1 MSHLETIACVNPLKR
16 LSQFASELVSQGPLY
31 AIANYRIHSPTPLD
45 PLENWQ
51 FWNEPKPGWLESLI
65 RAYPPESR
73 RKAYL
78 NAMLTRDHDSGIETH
93 YDVSNEFYALFLDTQ
108 YKFYTCAEFL
118 SDQDTLE
125 EAQAHKAAYLRSLL
139 QLTRHEKVLD
149 LGCGWGAMLKYLQDT
164 GHRGELTGFTL
175 SKEQL
180 AYDQQILGLN
190 VSLTNFIT
198 APFEHAPYDRIFSIG
213 ALEHVRPAELKALY
227 QKIYDALVPGG
238 LAVHQFF
245 SFEREPYPASGVLL
259 QLFFPGSLLVIHP
272 HHIEAAK
279 SAGFKITHDSIH
291 DYKPTIRAWY
301 NRLVE
306 NREEAQSLVGLEVY
320 NRYMTF
326 FPIAWLFFQQ
336 QEAALHRMVM
346 EK

>member
-1 MSHLETIACVNPLKR
+1 MNNLKR
-16 LSQFASELVSQGPLY
+16 LVQFASDLVERGLLY
-31 AIANYRIHSPTPLD
+31 AIANYRIHSPLPLD
-45 PLENWQ
+45 PEENWR
-51 FWNEPKPGWLESLI
+51 FWNEPKPGWLESLM
-65 RAYPPESR
+65 RTYPPESR
-73 RKAYL
+73 RRKYL
-78 NAMLTRDHDSGIETH
+78 DSMLTQDHSKGIEAH
-93 YDVSNEFYALFLDTQ
+93 YDVSNEFYALFLDTK

-118 SDQDTLE
+118 NERDTLE
-125 EAQAHKAAYLRSLL
+125 EAQTNKAEYLRSLL
-139 QLTRHEKVLD
+139 KLNGHEKVLD
-149 LGCGWGAMLKYLQDT
+149 LGCGWGGMLKYLQDT

-180 AYDQQILGLN
+180 TYDRQKLGLN

-213 ALEHVRPAELKALY
+213 ALEHVRPSELRGLY

-245 SFEREPYPASGVLL
+245 SFERQSYPASGVML
-259 QLFFPGSLLVIHP
+259 QLFFPGSLLVMHRN
-272 HHIEAAK
+272 HIEAAE
-279 SAGFKITHDSIH
+279 SVGFRITHDSIH

-301 NRLVE
+301 DRLVKNSE
-306 NREEAQSLVGLEVY
+306 GSQALVGLEIH

-336 QEAALHRMVM
+336 KEAALHRIVM
-346 EK
+346 EKLVK